1 MKNPQGPVDK
11 ITISN
16 FKGLSELELN
26 GLSNFN
32 LLIGHNNTGKTSVLK
47 ALAFAGGLEPKDFFR
62 NFLKKT
68 RNIEIKEIKDYRN
81 LFYRF
86 QIENLILVAFDNA
99 DATTLEY
106 QIEYK
111 SMVKEGDDK
120 AKIKTSVLKKQKK

>member
-16 FKGLSELELN
+16 FKGLSKLELN

-32 LLIGHNNTGKTSVLK
+32 LLIGHNNVGKTSVLE
-47 ALAFAGGLEPKDFFR
+47 ALAFACGLEPNDFFR
-62 NFLKKT
+62 SFLKKT
-68 RNIEIKEIKDYRN
+68 RDIEIKEIKDYQN

-86 QIENLILVAFDNA
+86 QIDNPIGVTFYNA
-99 DATTLEY
+99 DETTLEY

-120 AKIKTSVLKKQKK
+120 VKIKTSVLKKQKK